1 MNHFAFLFIG
11 VIAKVRVVDS
21 IYLLKG
27 SIAKVRV
34 VDSIYLLKGSIL
46 TCAFLFF

>member
-27 SIAKVRV
+27 SI
-34 VDSIYLLKGSIL
+34 L